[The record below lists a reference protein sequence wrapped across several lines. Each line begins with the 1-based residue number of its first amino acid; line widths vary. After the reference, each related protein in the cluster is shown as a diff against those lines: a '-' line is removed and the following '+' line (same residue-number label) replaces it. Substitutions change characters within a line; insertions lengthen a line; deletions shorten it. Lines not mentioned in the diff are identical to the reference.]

1 MNNEKPYHL
10 MLMNQNDLRSKKKS
24 KEQKMKET
32 FIMTKV
38 KTKVNKMKP
47 PGYY

>member
-10 MLMNQNDLRSKKKS
+10 MIMDKKPKKKS

-38 KTKVNKMKP
+38 KTKENKRTTNS
-47 PGYY
+47 YY

>member
-10 MLMNQNDLRSKKKS
+10 LLMKEAKNPKKS

-32 FIMTKV
+32 FIITKA
-38 KTKVNKMKP
+38 TKEKKKL
-47 PGYY
+47 YY

>member
-10 MLMNQNDLRSKKKS
+10 MMMQQKPKNKS

-32 FIMTKV
+32 FII
-38 KTKVNKMKP
+38 KTKPTSKRTTKS
-47 PGYY
+47 YY

>member
-1 MNNEKPYHL
+1 
-10 MLMNQNDLRSKKKS
+10 MLMNQKPKKKS

-38 KTKVNKMKP
+38 KTKENKRKP

>member
-10 MLMNQNDLRSKKKS
+10 MMMDKKPKKKS

-32 FIMTKV
+32 FIITKA
-38 KTKVNKMKP
+38 TKENKKS
-47 PGYY
+47 YY

>member
-10 MLMNQNDLRSKKKS
+10 IMMHEKPKKKS

-32 FIMTKV
+32 FIITKGY
-38 KTKVNKMKP
+38 TKGLKSKHA
-47 PGYY
+47 